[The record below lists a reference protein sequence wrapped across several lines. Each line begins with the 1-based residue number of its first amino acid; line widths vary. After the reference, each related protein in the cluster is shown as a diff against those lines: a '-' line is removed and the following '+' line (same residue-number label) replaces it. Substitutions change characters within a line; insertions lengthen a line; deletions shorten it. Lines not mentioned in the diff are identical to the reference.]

1 MLVVEHGK
9 LEMETLDV
17 DVGVVMC
24 PSADSEPREKSAHAA
39 AARGIRTSSSAPPPT
54 PPPPPTR
61 GAPTRVRGGDDGHA
75 TCGWV
80 FHRDDVFARPLLA
93 RLLTALANEPAV
105 KRVKGVLRLGSEW
118 VAPAVAVGGDGRTRV
133 ALEPAAY
140 RRDSRIEIIATNVA
154 ARGEIIKGKGED
166 DRVVDGDVVDRAGEA
181 ARANDWDA
189 VESAIV
195 ATLKPPK

>member
-1 MLVVEHGK
+1 
-9 LEMETLDV
+9 
-17 DVGVVMC
+17 
-24 PSADSEPREKSAHAA
+24 
-39 AARGIRTSSSAPPPT
+39 
-54 PPPPPTR
+54 
-61 GAPTRVRGGDDGHA
+61 VRGGDDGHA

-154 ARGEIIKGKGED
+154 ARGEISKGEGED